1 MRGILLRYFFLLLL
15 GLPVA
20 AVADQT
26 VLEVLPLNYRSAEEM
41 LPLIR
46 PFVDSQGTVSGL
58 NNRLIVRSTPKNLAE
73 LRKLLAELDRPP
85 RRLLITVRQG
95 GSSAQESSGVR
106 LSGEA
111 EGRRGRLSL
120 PDDRSREGAAV
131 EYRSGG
137 NAVKARIYGTR
148 TMGEEGIT
156 QQLQVVEGWPAFIQ
170 AGKTIP
176 VPQQQTIV
184 AGSRV
189 IVQDTTSY
197 QDATSGF
204 YVLPRVSGNH
214 VTLEINPQRN
224 TVGDRPGEINIRR
237 MNTVVSGRLG
247 EWLEIGGVSE
257 ERSDERSGTVYSTR
271 SLSTDQQRV
280 LLKVEELP

>member
-1 MRGILLRYFFLLLL
+1 MLLRYFFLLLL

-20 AVADQT
+20 SVADQM
-26 VLEVLPLNYRSAEEM
+26 VLEVLPLNYRNAEEV
-41 LPLIR
+41 LPLVR
-46 PFVDSQGTVSGL
+46 PFVDSQGTVSGM
-58 NNRLIVRSTPKNLAE
+58 NNRLIVRTTPQNLSE
-73 LRKLLAELDRPP
+73 LRKLLSELDRPP

-95 GSSAQESSGVR
+95 GSSAQDSSGAR
-106 LSGEA
+106 LSGQVG
-111 EGRRGRLSL
+111 GRHGRLSL
-120 PDDRSREGAAV
+120 PDDRSREGAVA
-131 EYRSGG
+131 EYRNGSDS
-137 NAVKARIYGTR
+137 VKARIYGTR

-156 QQLQVVEGWPAFIQ
+156 QQLQVVEGRQAFIQ
-170 AGKTIP
+170 TGKSIP
-176 VPQQQTIV
+176 VPQQQTIIS
-184 AGSRV
+184 GSRV

-204 YVLPRVSGNH
+204 YVQPRVSGNQ

-224 TVGDRPGEINIRR
+224 TIGERPGEINIRR

-257 ERSDERSGTVYSTR
+257 EKSDERSGTVYSTR
-271 SLSTDQQRV
+271 SLNTEQQRV

>member
-1 MRGILLRYFFLLLL
+1 MQGILLRYFFLLLL
-15 GLPVA
+15 GLPFS

-26 VLEVLPLNYRSAEEM
+26 VLEVLPLNYRSAEDV

-95 GSSAQESSGVR
+95 GGSAQENSGIR
-106 LSGEA
+106 LSGEV
-111 EGRRGRLSL
+111 GGSRGRLSL

-131 EYRSGG
+131 EYRGG
-137 NAVKARIYGTR
+137 GDAVKARIYGTR
-148 TMGEEGIT
+148 AMGEEGII
-156 QQLQVVEGWPAFIQ
+156 QQLQVVEGRPAFIQ
-170 AGKTIP
+170 AGKVIP
-176 VPQQQTIV
+176 VPQQQTII

-204 YVLPRVSGNH
+204 YVLPRVSGNQ

-224 TVGDRPGEINIRR
+224 TVGDHPGEINIRR

-271 SLSTDQQRV
+271 SLNTEQQRV